1 MTRRCYLHLRRC
13 LVLDAYIIDR
23 IRRER
28 DRDREEGA
36 FVPLRI
42 EPPGPRSPHTAPAEA
57 PRDER
62 DDENERGS
70 VVVDFTL

>member
-1 MTRRCYLHLRRC
+1 M
-13 LVLDAYIIDR
+13 LDAYIIDR

-42 EPPGPRSPHTAPAEA
+42 EPPPTAPTRVPPPEA
-57 PRDER
+57 RR

-70 VVVDFTL
+70 VVIDFTL